1 MNHPN
6 VFLGVYYHKI
16 LNILM
21 CLYVYF
27 HDNEAQIHIYGNQK
41 STKLP
46 NPKVTNVTVH
56 LYIYVCVRVDVYNYI
71 YCIYTV
77 YIIYNNII

>member
-1 MNHPN
+1 MKHPN

-56 LYIYVCVRVDVYNYI
+56 LYIYMCVCAWMYI
-71 YCIYTV
+71 IIYTV
-77 YIIYNNII
+77 YTQYI